1 MFQMPCKY
9 TTINLK
15 AVTPVYGY
23 LQLSYRNSGSFSK
36 TFPFYGSFAS
46 SCLIMTLETYKQRAI
61 SAVPF
66 TKLCGAEPCPVLL
79 LDSQASDVTYLRSVP
94 SGYVQRHVEHWW
106 VKNSTKNDQKRQHP
120 VKNTC
125 MTFLEQVL
133 LRVAMVSV
141 GCYFANGKKHW
152 GFLIGL
158 HIVSGALLNRSLPL
172 KWILRLIQWYH
183 LNWLKI
189 LVI

>member
-46 SCLIMTLETYKQRAI
+46 SCLIMTLETHKQRAI

-66 TKLCGAEPCPVLL
+66 TKLCGAEPRPVLL
-79 LDSQASDVTYLRSVP
+79 LHSQASDVTHLRSVP

-120 VKNTC
+120 VKKYLHDIFRAGSAESCNGPC
-125 MTFLEQVL
+125 RLLFCKWQKA
-133 LRVAMVSV
+133 LRVFDWVTYREW
-141 GCYFANGKKHW
+141 C
-152 GFLIGL
+152 LT
-158 HIVSGALLNRSLPL
+158 
-172 KWILRLIQWYH
+172 
-183 LNWLKI
+183 
-189 LVI
+189 